1 VVNLPVRFKIPATP
15 CARDLAAS
23 RSRTLGARPAPGSG
37 NLPPRRAAGTLD
49 DALPFATVLSGVG
62 LLLLIVLAIVVGA
75 ALGRYLLRWFPARLQ
90 SARQRVLACAFL
102 VLQPMAAYALQL
114 RHDEAGR
121 VFAWLLA
128 ALFLA
133 SAPGIFTRSGEDLDR
148 YTDTVRAS
156 GGRPSGKRLLE
167 LLLYSLSIIV
177 AGTLMLLVVDR
188 LVVRAGWLK

>member
-1 VVNLPVRFKIPATP
+1 LPST
-15 CARDLAAS
+15 
-23 RSRTLGARPAPGSG
+23 
-37 NLPPRRAAGTLD
+37 
-49 DALPFATVLSGVG
+49 TVLTGVG
-62 LLLLIVLAIVVGA
+62 LLLLTVVAVVVGA
-75 ALGRYLLRWFPARLQ
+75 ALGRYLLRYFPARLH

-102 VLQPMAAYALQL
+102 VLLPLSAYALQL
-114 RHDEAGR
+114 RHGDAGR
-121 VFAWLLA
+121 AFAWMLA

-133 SAPGIFTRSGEDLDR
+133 SAPALFKRSGEDLDR
-148 YTDTVRAS
+148 YTDTVVAS